1 MQHTKNKPQRCSEVH
16 HNIAGSKWRN
26 GLQDDACGT
35 FHIYYVC
42 DGWLALHTAIDERD
56 SGSSSNFSRMEA
68 GGYPISNHLTPKGDQ
83 ASWLTRSAGR
93 TTLGEDGAP
102 VARRRTLTGA
112 LEALFS
118 KIPNLQTKQTGLRG
132 ELRTPVGAGSAGQ
145 GSREWLPTKGGPG
158 EPGGR
163 KLGSKL
169 LHGRDEVRGIRSCA
183 ISN

>member
-1 MQHTKNKPQRCSEVH
+1 MQHTKNKPQRCSEAH

-35 FHIYYVC
+35 FHIYYLLCTEHCSWIVF
-42 DGWLALHTAIDERD
+42 DIVE
-56 SGSSSNFSRMEA
+56 
-68 GGYPISNHLTPKGDQ
+68 Q
-83 ASWLTRSAGR
+83 ASKLFSCNNPPLSQVLRQRQEAPAEPV
-93 TTLGEDGAP
+93 LGKMELP